1 MHRRALIMMS
11 RYFCRVPSFAVRA
24 RHGCTAINSAP
35 AAADFHHYTE
45 IGQFFCS
52 RRSITV

>member
-35 AAADFHHYTE
+35 AAADFHQYTE